1 MATSH
6 VEKDAHVR
14 AAESARC
21 KRRARRL
28 IAIIAAPAIAAL
40 IAATASAEAGKKSAE
55 LTDPGGRN
63 SKSTAEKERKSPS
76 VALPVSLA
84 EVASRVDEAALGGQ
98 NATEVLRKEVEAEI
112 AAADWSKLPPRKQYK
127 LSASI
132 VSLKAESL
140 DKKTLSATCTVSV
153 SIRDAKRKQPARD
166 PRGAREGHGRRVRL
180 GEGSARRP
188 RGGGPGGHRGRARGD
203 PASPITVG
211 GEARRPPCAT
221 FFARCADEEV

>member
-6 VEKDAHVR
+6 VEKDAQVR
-14 AAESARC
+14 AAGSARC

-28 IAIIAAPAIAAL
+28 LAIIAAPAIAAL

-55 LTDPGGRN
+55 LNDPGGRN
-63 SKSTAEKERKSPS
+63 SKSTAEKKGPS
-76 VALPVSLA
+76 IALPVSLA

-140 DKKTLSATCTVSV
+140 DKKTLNATCTVSV
-153 SIRDAKRKQPARD
+153 AIRDAKRNNLLATLEGRAKVTDLASASARAQRD
-166 PRGAREGHGRRVRL
+166 ALAGAVRGAIAAV
-180 GEGSARRP
+180 P
-188 RGGGPGGHRGRARGD
+188 
-203 PASPITVG
+203 
-211 GEARRPPCAT
+211 EAIRQAQ
-221 FFARCADEEV
+221 

>member
-14 AAESARC
+14 AAESARS

-55 LTDPGGRN
+55 LNDPGGRN

-98 NATEVLRKEVEAEI
+98 NAAEVLRKEVEAEI

-140 DKKTLSATCTVSV
+140 DKKTLNATCTVSV
-153 SIRDAKRKQPARD
+153 AIRDAKRNNLLATLEGRAKVTDLASASARAQRD
-166 PRGAREGHGRRVRL
+166 ALAGAVRGAIAAV
-180 GEGSARRP
+180 P
-188 RGGGPGGHRGRARGD
+188 
-203 PASPITVG
+203 
-211 GEARRPPCAT
+211 EAIRQAQ
-221 FFARCADEEV
+221 